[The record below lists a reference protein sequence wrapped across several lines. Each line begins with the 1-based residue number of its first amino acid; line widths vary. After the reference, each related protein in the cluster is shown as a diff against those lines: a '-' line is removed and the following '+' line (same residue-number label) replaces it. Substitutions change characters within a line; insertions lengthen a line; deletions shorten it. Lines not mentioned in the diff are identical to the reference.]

1 MYHRNLSRREFLK
14 TASAL
19 VGITAGASFLAACQ
33 PATAP
38 QTAGEGGDAA
48 PASTEVITLEFLY
61 NGSAAMGE
69 NFDPII
75 EQWNEENPTVQVE
88 KTVIGGIT
96 WGEYAQKVA
105 VMLASGQDLDIFRIA
120 IEGLRM
126 FASKEI
132 IHPIDDWI
140 KRDAEKLDFGE
151 FLEDVSPFFFEAG
164 SYQGHQYGIPL
175 AFNMMS
181 IWYNPK
187 IFEENGIDI
196 PSEDWTYDDFL
207 EIATA
212 LTQPPDQWGWVP
224 WIGWFVGVI
233 PHAFAYDTSPLT
245 DDWNASNTNDP
256 KFIEMM
262 QFRQDLIHEYKVAPE
277 VASGENP
284 RQKFFTGKVAMV
296 PDMRNMVLEG
306 TAAGFTD
313 WDTIAWPQKYAKKYE
328 VGTGF
333 YSIPMDSRHPEEAWD
348 FMSTVVTGR
357 PIAERKAEIGYANQ
371 SRRSVSTDP
380 ELYAIGPNNFS
391 WVYEA
396 VDAGLAEHAPSP
408 PDYPEI
414 EAIVN
419 RYQASILSNE
429 MSAEEGCL
437 AAHEEITEV
446 ISQRDEGVTGM

>member
-1 MYHRNLSRREFLK
+1 MNAKRLNRRDFLK
-14 TASAL
+14 TTGT
-19 VGITAGASFLAACQ
+19 VTGASLLAAC
-33 PATAP
+33 
-38 QTAGEGGDAA
+38 AA
-48 PASTEVITLEFLY
+48 PSPQQAADESSSDSSEMAETITLEFLY
-61 NGSAAMGE
+61 FGSAAMGE
-69 NFDPII
+69 NFDPIV
-75 EQWNEENPTVQVE
+75 EQWNEEHPMIQVK
-88 KTVIGGIT
+88 KTVVGGMT

-105 VMLASGQDLDIFRIA
+105 VMIASGQDLDIIRMA

-140 KRDAEKLDFGE
+140 QRDGDKLDFGE
-151 FLEDVSPFFFEAG
+151 FLDDVSPFFFEAG
-164 SYQGHQYGIPL
+164 SYQGKQYGIPL

-181 IWYNPK
+181 VWYNTT
-187 IFEENGIDI
+187 IFEENGIDR
-196 PSEDWTYDDFL
+196 PADDWTYDDFL
-207 EIATA
+207 AIATQ

-245 DDWNASNTNDP
+245 PDWNAGNTNDP

-277 VASGENP
+277 VGAGENP
-284 RQKFFTGKVAMV
+284 RQKFFTGKVGMV

-306 TAAGFTD
+306 TKAGFTE
-313 WDTIAWPQKYAKKYE
+313 WDHVPWPQKYAQKYE

-333 YSIPMDSRHPEEAWD
+333 YCIPMESKHPEEAWQ

-357 PIAERKAEIGYANQ
+357 AIAERKASIGYANQ

-380 ELYAIGPNNFS
+380 DLYAIGPTHFA

-396 VDAGLAEHAPSP
+396 VDAGLAQHAPSP

-414 EAIVN
+414 ESIVN

-429 MSAEEGCL
+429 VSAEEGCL
-437 AAHEEITEV
+437 AAHEEIEEV
-446 ISQRDEGVTGM
+446 IARREPGVTGM